1 MVETGKVEDS
11 SFKSFKTQG
20 KKNMTT
26 AQKKKI
32 IKKKIYTQYLK
43 CYISVLSMSIHHSW
57 IIVLVFNIYKF
68 IVTDDISNT
77 FNINN

>member
-26 AQKKKI
+26 AQRNILKK
-32 IKKKIYTQYLK
+32 YTQYLK
-43 CYISVLSMSIHHSW
+43 CYISVLYMLIHQSW
-57 IIVLVFNIYKF
+57 IIVLVYNIYKF

-77 FNINN
+77 FDINN

>member
-26 AQKKKI
+26 AQKNPLKTYI
-32 IKKKIYTQYLK
+32 QYLK
-43 CYISVLSMSIHHSW
+43 CYISVLSMLIHHSW
-57 IIVLVFNIYKF
+57 IIVLVYNIYKF
-68 IVTDDISNT
+68 IVSDDISNT

>member
-26 AQKKKI
+26 AQKK
-32 IKKKIYTQYLK
+32 KKKIYTQYLK

>member
-1 MVETGKVEDS
+1 MVETGKVEHS

-26 AQKKKI
+26 AQKKKL
-32 IKKKIYTQYLK
+32 KKYTQYLK

-57 IIVLVFNIYKF
+57 IIVLIFNIYKF

>member
-26 AQKKKI
+26 AQKKKKLKTYI
-32 IKKKIYTQYLK
+32 QYLK
-43 CYISVLSMSIHHSW
+43 CYISVLSMLIHHSW
-57 IIVLVFNIYKF
+57 IIVLVYNIYKF

>member
-1 MVETGKVEDS
+1 MVETGKAEDS

-32 IKKKIYTQYLK
+32 LKTYIQYLK
-43 CYISVLSMSIHHSW
+43 CYISVLSMLMHHSW
-57 IIVLVFNIYKF
+57 IIVLVYNIYKF

>member
-26 AQKKKI
+26 AQRKKK
-32 IKKKIYTQYLK
+32 KNTQYLK

>member
-26 AQKKKI
+26 AQKKK
-32 IKKKIYTQYLK
+32 KKKKYTQYLK